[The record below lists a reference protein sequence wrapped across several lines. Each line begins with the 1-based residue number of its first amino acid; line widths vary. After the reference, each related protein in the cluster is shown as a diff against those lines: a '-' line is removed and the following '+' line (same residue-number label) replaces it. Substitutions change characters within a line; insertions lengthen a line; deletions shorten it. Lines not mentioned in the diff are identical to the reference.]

1 MLNYFDRNIFKL
13 HINRYK
19 LLSCAIPNDKKM
31 DKEFALSRGKF
42 LSQITISKKQN
53 DVGKGNQKSLTNIIY
68 SNKLYITKN
77 SVFFFSVSKKKVQLA
92 IRSFVSTKIFLLKNA
107 HLVEEMLK
115 LSKLIEI
122 MIAIYD

>member
-1 MLNYFDRNIFKL
+1 
-13 HINRYK
+13 
-19 LLSCAIPNDKKM
+19 M

-122 MIAIYD
+122 MIAIYDSSEKKFCFIFILK

>member
-1 MLNYFDRNIFKL
+1 
-13 HINRYK
+13 
-19 LLSCAIPNDKKM
+19 M

-42 LSQITISKKQN
+42 LSQITISKGQN
-53 DVGKGNQKSLTNIIY
+53 DVGKRKQKSLTNIIY